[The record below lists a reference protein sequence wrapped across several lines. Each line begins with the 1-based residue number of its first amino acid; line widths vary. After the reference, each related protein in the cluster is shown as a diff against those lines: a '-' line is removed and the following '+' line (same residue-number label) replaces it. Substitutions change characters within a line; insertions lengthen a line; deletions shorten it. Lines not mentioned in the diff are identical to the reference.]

1 MENQYYYFTFG
12 TDERFPF
19 SNGCVKVQASS
30 RSEAVKKFNK
40 KYPPRNDLVNCSF
53 IYDQKA
59 FDEAIIFVEQNHG
72 TMDCEIFS
80 YIHDVL

>member
-1 MENQYYYFTFG
+1 MEDQYYYFTFG

-30 RSEAVKKFNK
+30 RSESVKKFNK
-40 KYPPRNDLVNCSF
+40 KYPTRNDLVNCSF

-59 FDEAIIFVEQNHG
+59 FDEAIVFVEQNHG
-72 TMDCEIFS
+72 TMDSEIFS

>member
-53 IYDQKA
+53 IYDQWT
-59 FDEAIIFVEQNHG
+59 FNQAIIFAEENHG
-72 TMDCEIFS
+72 ILYSRIFS